1 MYTLI
6 LNLESAQS
14 TYESYKQEVDSDNP
28 EPKLGNSL
36 VQLRKLNELINE
48 DIDSWVHAVSDFDT
62 LMKKYMEDSQEDV
75 YGICELLYEL
85 FTNYI
90 PPSTYIDV
98 SIIDNHGNL
107 CIVIEE

>member
-1 MYTLI
+1 MYSLI
-6 LNLESAQS
+6 LNLDSARHV
-14 TYESYKQEVDSDNP
+14 YENYKQEVDSDNP

-36 VQLRKLNELINE
+36 IQLRKLNELINE
-48 DIDSWVHAVSDFDT
+48 DIDDWVHAVGDFDT
-62 LMKKYMEDSQEDV
+62 MVAKFMEDSQSDT
-75 YGICELLYEL
+75 YNICDLLYEL
-85 FTNYI
+85 FTTYI